1 MEKIKYVPLVNH
13 ISENLELYNQ
23 LYREYE
29 LKYNSI
35 DYSLIIEW
43 HTDIVEPLI
52 KNVHAVNPERLPN
65 VFKVLFTELLRLLGN
80 RNAIVYESEY
90 KSLWTIF
97 NKNPELIG
105 KSPQKLV
112 KAINNAI
119 ETIRNHCPDKVNAWI
134 FLMDKVV
141 ADCKTVDEFLGCGRI
156 FAWMSGMAQL
166 RSIAENE
173 YRSLPDNLKYTIN
186 HNYYTN
192 NLESAF
198 QFKWSNLSSTDF
210 VGETGG
216 FVGFGGVFLSSPI
229 VAIIEEQILVTDNT
243 NSNILFADQ
252 FGKVFLSDI
261 STSPDIIK
269 KKANTIDLKTFRKLC
284 GDSLIPFD
292 DVSSCVLF
300 EDTFVLTRQ
309 SSHYL
314 YIYGITK

>member
-1 MEKIKYVPLVNH
+1 MEKIKFIPLINH

-35 DYSLIIEW
+35 DYSVIFEW
-43 HTDIVEPLI
+43 HIDIIEPLI

-65 VFKVLFTELLRLLGN
+65 VFKALYTELLRLLGN

-90 KSLWTIF
+90 KSLWIIF

-112 KAINNAI
+112 KAISIAI
-119 ETIRNHCPDKVNAWI
+119 ETIRNHCPDKVNAWVC
-134 FLMDKVV
+134 LMDNIV

-166 RSIAENE
+166 RAIAENE
-173 YRSLPDNLKYTIN
+173 YRNLPDNLKHTIN
-186 HNYYTN
+186 LNYFTN
-192 NLESAF
+192 NIELAF
-198 QFKWSNLSSTDF
+198 QFRWSNLNSADF
-210 VGETGG
+210 VGEAGG
-216 FVGFGGVFLSSPI
+216 FVAFGGVFLSSPT
-229 VAIIEEQILVTDNT
+229 VAIIEEQILITDNT
-243 NSNILFADQ
+243 NSCILFADQ
-252 FGKVFLSDI
+252 FGKVLLSDVH
-261 STSPDIIK
+261 TSPEVIK
-269 KKANTIDLKTFRKLC
+269 KKASTMDLKTFRKLC
-284 GDSLIPFD
+284 SDSLIPFD
-292 DVSSCVLF
+292 DVSSCALLD
-300 EDTFVLTRQ
+300 DTFVLTRQ